1 MHEAKKNAR
10 HVAHAKARQG
20 TPSLEELLA
29 KGDYEGLKVLK
40 AKELSALCKEIG
52 QPAYGMQNLP
62 GQPHHW
68 VTDKHMNCLHPLQQV
83 QSACHAILTAC
94 SL

>member
-10 HVAHAKARQG
+10 HVAHAKARQE
-20 TPSLEELLA
+20 TPSLKELLA

-52 QPAYGMQNLP
+52 QPAYGKHKLP
-62 GQPHHW
+62 GQ
-68 VTDKHMNCLHPLQQV
+68 THPRRVLISPAMRA
-83 QSACHAILTAC
+83 QSARHACLTAC